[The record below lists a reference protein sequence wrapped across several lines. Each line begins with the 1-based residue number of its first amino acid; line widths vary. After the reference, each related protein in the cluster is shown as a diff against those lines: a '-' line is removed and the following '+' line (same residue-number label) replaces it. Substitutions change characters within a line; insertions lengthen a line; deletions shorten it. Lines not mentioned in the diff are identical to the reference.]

1 MFCHP
6 SRDYFV
12 RDMRQIESMTQSRPT
27 VLLLFTALL
36 AACADDIAPR
46 TVTEF
51 MDDPL
56 LLEAVLLRCT
66 ENRTES
72 RYEAECVNAREAVK
86 LIEAKEVADRRAELE
101 VMSERKRE
109 ALRRTQQAAA
119 MARRRAAEAEKLREE
134 MEYQAQFGLPM
145 PASGSGSGDAMQGNE
160 PVAVVS
166 APPAAPTSNTD
177 ASNSGAQATLP
188 AAGSNAPLMQAE
200 APPAESAD
208 LGAIRQEMRR
218 RREDEGGGSP

>member
-1 MFCHP
+1 
-6 SRDYFV
+6 
-12 RDMRQIESMTQSRPT
+12 
-27 VLLLFTALL
+27 
-36 AACADDIAPR
+36 
-46 TVTEF
+46 